1 MEFKISNY
9 AIVFKAL
16 QILCKRLDC
25 DFIDLT
31 VKFEKV
37 DCPSFKDGCI
47 IVKNEGN
54 LLDTMA
60 SIYSVYINDL
70 SSICGRNVDDIEAR
84 HDLMKFFLSLLRD
97 FKTKYNSQSVF
108 DNNDVIAMKLD
119 QFPVVWMLIKNVFCP
134 YKNIPLKNIKIVAKS
149 SHQFDA
155 VVAVTEADEPYLFVN
170 LDIEKESVRSA
181 FLLVEALKILLKET
195 DSPETIIREAF
206 SNFFIKDR
214 LLDFIG
220 LTFTEDSEVAN
231 FLATLSILC
240 QSQDIEEMAI
250 GISNNNTKTAQTNPY
265 VGNFWFLGL
274 TEKMLDTVRGE
285 DWSTTKNLKDFSKDL
300 WERVEEERKS
310 RGLSELPFE
319 LLLRA
324 QSEEL
329 TVSPNQTLQHL
340 LSKTRIW

>member
-37 DCPSFKDGCI
+37 DYPSFKDGCI
-47 IVKNEGN
+47 VVKNEGS

-119 QFPVVWMLIKNVFCP
+119 QFPVVWMLIKNIFCP

-155 VVAVTEADEPYLFVN
+155 VVAVMEADEPYLFVN

-181 FLLVEALKILLKET
+181 FLLVEALKILLKDT

-220 LTFTEDSEVAN
+220 VTFTEDSEVAN

-240 QSQDIEEMAI
+240 QS
-250 GISNNNTKTAQTNPY
+250 
-265 VGNFWFLGL
+265 
-274 TEKMLDTVRGE
+274 
-285 DWSTTKNLKDFSKDL
+285 
-300 WERVEEERKS
+300 
-310 RGLSELPFE
+310 
-319 LLLRA
+319 
-324 QSEEL
+324 
-329 TVSPNQTLQHL
+329 
-340 LSKTRIW
+340 